1 VLNGQL
7 VESDRRGI
15 AIEDVPPEDAVFLA
29 DLASDADE
37 RNNLRDREPEI
48 ASEMRA
54 AAEAWRARIEERWER
69 SWRRRNPETGATG
82 WTAPT
87 R

>member
-1 VLNGQL
+1 LNGQL
-7 VESDRRGI
+7 VESDRTGTP
-15 AIEDVPPEDAVFLA
+15 IEHVPPEDAVFLA

-37 RNNLRDREPEI
+37 RNNLRDRQPAI
-48 ASEMRA
+48 ASAMRA

-69 SWRRRNPETGATG
+69 EWRSRAQETGSTG